1 MQPFVLGPDDGIIEL
16 PAVLVVLPLNVWAL
30 IAPNVNSITI
40 TNVAKFVNDL
50 LFMSIEFLINMVN
63 DKIMQM
69 TIAVHLLSRY
79 TAQPTER

>member
-1 MQPFVLGPDDGIIEL
+1 MQPFVLGPDDGISEL

-30 IAPNVNSITI
+30 MAPNVNSITI

-69 TIAVHLLSRY
+69 TIVVHLLSRY